1 MQVPLDEL
9 PEIGDPD
16 GRDDAE
22 LIWAPLDDDDDEEE
36 AGEEADEDRAA
47 FLRKWASL
55 DYEHESLMSL
65 YHAGN
70 DAERAEEAMATLA
83 AEAPSQRTL
92 GQEAGLG
99 ALMSAEIIEHRKD
112 LYRAQ
117 KSIVKKVSAS
127 AGRELRPAQP
137 TADPQFLFLSRSLVQ
152 GHEINL
158 NQLQRFYYSQ
168 WRISSEATWLS
179 EAMALEGETEDGLDD
194 HCAICGQR
202 GLLVC

>member
-127 AGRELRPAQP
+127 ARGKGASSMPLPAQP
-137 TADPQFLFLSRSLVQ
+137 T
-152 GHEINL
+152 G
-158 NQLQRFYYSQ
+158 
-168 WRISSEATWLS
+168 
-179 EAMALEGETEDGLDD
+179 
-194 HCAICGQR
+194 
-202 GLLVC
+202 

>member
-1 MQVPLDEL
+1 MRMQVPLDEL

-22 LIWAPLDDDDDEEE
+22 LIWAPLDDDDEEEE

-127 AGRELRPAQP
+127 ARGKGASSMPLPAQP
-137 TADPQFLFLSRSLVQ
+137 TADPQFLFLSCAGPRDQPQPAPALLLFPMAHLV
-152 GHEINL
+152 GGD
-158 NQLQRFYYSQ
+158 
-168 WRISSEATWLS
+168 
-179 EAMALEGETEDGLDD
+179 MAVRGDGAGGRDGGR
-194 HCAICGQR
+194 AR
-202 GLLVC
+202 